1 MTDKQYTNGM
11 DMEKLSAFRQA
22 LQDSPPTLGL
32 QSRSV
37 WEGHSGRN
45 TTHIGPYRL
54 GDTHIDRE
62 TRRYTFQY
70 GAWKEVEEA
79 MGCEGPT
86 DRVEPVEMVL
96 GAMGACLSN
105 SIGLNAARHGI
116 QLDGMEITVKTD
128 IDPSVLFEVRGPD
141 AHTSCMPKVTCDVKV
156 KGDLSD
162 EQIGTIKRLI
172 AYSPVHGLISESN
185 NIESSVSRV

>member
-1 MTDKQYTNGM
+1 MIDSQYTDGM
-11 DMEKLSAFRQA
+11 DMEKLSAFREA
-22 LQDSPPTLGL
+22 LKTNPVSLGL
-32 QSRSV
+32 QARSV

-45 TTHIGPYRL
+45 TTHIGPFRL
-54 GDTHIDRE
+54 GGDMIDRE
-62 TRRYTFQY
+62 TRRFTFQY

-96 GAMGACLSN
+96 GAIGACLSN

-128 IDPSVLFEVRGPD
+128 IDPSVLFELKGPD
-141 AHTSCMPKVTCDVKV
+141 EHTACIPNVTCDVKV
-156 KGDLSD
+156 KGDISND
-162 EQIGTIKRLI
+162 QIDTIARLI
-172 AYSPVHGLISESN
+172 EYSPVHGMVEKAIRVNST
-185 NIESSVSRV
+185 VSRV

>member
-1 MTDKQYTNGM
+1 MSNEKFTDGM
-11 DMEKLSAFRQA
+11 DLQKLEAFRKT
-22 LQDSPPTLGL
+22 LEESPVTLGL

-45 TTHIGPYRL
+45 TTHIGPFRL
-54 GDTHIDRE
+54 GGDYIDRE

-70 GAWKEVEEA
+70 GAWKEVEEV

-105 SIGLNAARHGI
+105 SIGLNAARQGI
-116 QLDGMEITVKTD
+116 KLEGMEITVKTEV
-128 IDPSVLFEVRGPD
+128 DPSVLFELKGPE
-141 AHTSCMPKVTCDVKV
+141 AHTSCMPRVTCDVKV
-156 KGDLSD
+156 KGDLND
-162 EQIGTIKRLI
+162 EQMATIKRLI
-172 AYSPVHGLISESN
+172 AHSLVHGL
-185 NIESSVSRV
+185 VADPP